1 MLLTKRVVL
10 VIALTFTSAT
20 YAGEPNKTFK
30 PESVSTP
37 PPQNVTTGGRM
48 ECVTKKNCTLT
59 IKHTDGKDLKITGM
73 NGDEV
78 NVIVTT
84 LAAGK
89 PFTIE
94 YTNQDI
100 VNSGGAN
107 FYTAKYK
114 MFAVDTRH

>member
-1 MLLTKRVVL
+1 MRSQIGFSIVM
-10 VIALTFTSAT
+10 VIALTGLGHAAEGDKLVKPQAIPNPPAQTVTS
-20 YAGEPNKTFK
+20 
-30 PESVSTP
+30 
-37 PPQNVTTGGRM
+37 GGRM
-48 ECVTKKNCTLT
+48 ECVTKITCTLT
-59 IKHTDGKDLKITGM
+59 IKHTDGKDLKISGM

-84 LAAGK
+84 LTTGK
-89 PFTIE
+89 PFTIQ